1 MHLPAVNP
9 ARTTCRQPR
18 DISNLSPYRQRHTQ
32 STWNSSF
39 SQISHL
45 SLFPKTISD
54 DYIQPFDESSADW
67 RSGEPNNKRYAQPSS
82 AVCLSFIL
90 QFPAQVLY
98 TGTKWKPKTNFLSL
112 FQFLCSIPLF
122 SHSLFVRGAY
132 NTVPLQ
138 VPWILR
144 VVRFTGQQ
152 VRLPFGEKTT
162 LILFLFKKCIYI
174 EIQKENYLY
183 FSFFSLPLQSRTKQ
197 LYATHLA

>member
-32 STWNSSF
+32 STWNSSPSF

-54 DYIQPFDESSADW
+54 DDIQPFDESSADW

-90 QFPAQVLY
+90 QFPAQKFC
-98 TGTKWKPKTNFLSL
+98 TQAQSENPKLIFSL
-112 FQFLCSIPLF
+112 FSIPLF
-122 SHSLFVRGAY
+122 NSFVQLLTL
-132 NTVPLQ
+132 TVRSGGS
-138 VPWILR
+138 IM
-144 VVRFTGQQ
+144 
-152 VRLPFGEKTT
+152 
-162 LILFLFKKCIYI
+162 LFLYRCREFCV
-174 EIQKENYLY
+174 
-183 FSFFSLPLQSRTKQ
+183 SFGSQGSKYVCLLERRP
-197 LYATHLA
+197 H